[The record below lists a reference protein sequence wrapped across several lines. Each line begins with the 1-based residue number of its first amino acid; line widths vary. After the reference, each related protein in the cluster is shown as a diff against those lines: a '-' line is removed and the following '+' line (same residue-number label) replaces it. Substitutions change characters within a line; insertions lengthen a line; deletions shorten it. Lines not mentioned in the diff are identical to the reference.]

1 MGLTRRQVIQSFG
14 ASGIVTSL
22 ARTAHAQVESA
33 RILTG
38 FPPGGTSDATCRRVA
53 EKLNG
58 TYAKSVVVEN
68 RTGAA
73 GQIAIT
79 AMKSVAA
86 DGLVM
91 LQTPMSMLGIYPHI
105 YKKLPYDPVADLTPV
120 SLLANFDFGFGIG
133 PSVPSSVKTMNDY
146 LAWCKANP
154 SQANFA
160 SPAAGSTPHFIGVL
174 LGRSAG
180 VSLTHV
186 PYRGSQ
192 PAILDMIGGQLPAVS
207 APIGEFL
214 QHLPSGRVRVIGAS
228 GAQRSRFAPQVPT
241 YTEQGFKD
249 LAFREWFGM
258 YLPAGAS
265 SDVVQK
271 LNAAV
276 VTAMAAPETVEGL
289 AKMALEAASSTP
301 MELAALLRADT
312 ARWGPLVKTI
322 GFTVDG

>member
-120 SLLANFDFGFGIG
+120 VAARQLRLRLRHRPVGAILREDDERLPCLVQGQPKPKPTSRRRQLGRRRI
-133 PSVPSSVKTMNDY
+133 SSV
-146 LAWCKANP
+146 CC
-154 SQANFA
+154 
-160 SPAAGSTPHFIGVL
+160 
-174 LGRSAG
+174 SAG
-180 VSLTHV
+180 PL
-186 PYRGSQ
+186 
-192 PAILDMIGGQLPAVS
+192 
-207 APIGEFL
+207 
-214 QHLPSGRVRVIGAS
+214 AS
-228 GAQRSRFAPQVPT
+228 R
-241 YTEQGFKD
+241 
-249 LAFREWFGM
+249 
-258 YLPAGAS
+258 
-265 SDVVQK
+265 
-271 LNAAV
+271 
-276 VTAMAAPETVEGL
+276 
-289 AKMALEAASSTP
+289 
-301 MELAALLRADT
+301 
-312 ARWGPLVKTI
+312 
-322 GFTVDG
+322 

>member
-1 MGLTRRQVIQSFG
+1 
-14 ASGIVTSL
+14 
-22 ARTAHAQVESA
+22 
-33 RILTG
+33 
-38 FPPGGTSDATCRRVA
+38 
-53 EKLNG
+53 
-58 TYAKSVVVEN
+58 
-68 RTGAA
+68 
-73 GQIAIT
+73 
-79 AMKSVAA
+79 
-86 DGLVM
+86 
-91 LQTPMSMLGIYPHI
+91 
-105 YKKLPYDPVADLTPV
+105 
-120 SLLANFDFGFGIG
+120 
-133 PSVPSSVKTMNDY
+133 
-146 LAWCKANP
+146 
-154 SQANFA
+154 
-160 SPAAGSTPHFIGVL
+160 
-174 LGRSAG
+174 
-180 VSLTHV
+180 
-186 PYRGSQ
+186 
-192 PAILDMIGGQLPAVS
+192 MIGGQLPAVS